1 MKIRDKKKE
10 LTIYINSKEERDNVP
25 LYKTLIDRFIAM
37 GITGCTVLKST
48 SGYGTDLKV
57 KYPDE
62 SIASLWNKDSTI
74 VMNVI
79 ESESRVEEIVRMLDS
94 TMPQGVITIKDV
106 DYIRYTRSVVTEEDI
121 RLADNAQDKMTC

>member
-1 MKIRDKKKE
+1 MKIRDQKKE
-10 LTIYINSKEERDNVP
+10 LTIYINSKEEKDNVP

-74 VMNVI
+74 VMNII

-121 RLADNAQDKMTC
+121 RLADNA

>member
-10 LTIYINSKEERDNVP
+10 LSIYITSKETKGNVP
-25 LYKTLIDRFIAM
+25 LYKALIDQFISM

-62 SIASLWNKDSTI
+62 SIADLWSKDSTI
-74 VMNVI
+74 VLQVI
-79 ESESRVEEIVRMLDS
+79 ESASRIEEIVKMLD
-94 TMPQGVITIKDV
+94 TMMPQGVVTIKDV
-106 DYIRYTRSVVTEEDI
+106 DFIRYTRSVVTEEDI
-121 RLADNAQDKMTC
+121 RLADKA

>member
-10 LTIYINSKEERDNVP
+10 LTIYINSKEEKDNVP

-79 ESESRVEEIVRMLDS
+79 ESESRVVFR
-94 TMPQGVITIKDV
+94 Q
-106 DYIRYTRSVVTEEDI
+106 
-121 RLADNAQDKMTC
+121 

>member
-10 LTIYINSKEERDNVP
+10 LTIYINSTEEKDNVQ
-25 LYKTLIDRFIAM
+25 LYTTLIDRFIAM

-57 KYPDE
+57 KYTDE

-94 TMPQGVITIKDV
+94 TMPQCVITIKDV

-121 RLADNAQDKMTC
+121 RLADNA